1 MFSYQ
6 GSFLLFF
13 SSDSFYILSKSFL
26 FVKNFFNFF
35 QSYLVAFQQQAYLYY
50 HKLFRLSRIFSILFL
65 CRFSR
70 ISLNSL
76 SFSFSL
82 VKNFF
87 ILFRHFSVVFQLVK
101 IPFLNS
107 VLNKRRRRDLNPRAA
122 TNDLLPFQGSP
133 FGQLGYFSKSGEG
146 GIRTH
151 APFRTNGFQDRLV
164 MTTSI
169 PLKIP
174 NCRFQQTIKLYRI
187 CDVDYS
193 IIVLYEMSTLF
204 YYFFRYFFI
213 FLQFIKN
220 MYYLPKKASAITRSS
235 GVVILIFSYFPVKTC
250 TS

>member
-1 MFSYQ
+1 MFWFVSNRSLNFSLKEIFKGCCCLLFSYQ

-13 SSDSFYILSKSFL
+13 SSDSFYILSKAFL

-50 HKLFRLSRIFSILFL
+50 HKLFHLSRFFSILFL

-76 SFSFSL
+76 SFSLSL

-133 FGQLGYFSKSGEG
+133 FNLLGTSAWLNLVSYSIYIRRQITKTRLQRRGWDSNPRALADKRFS
-146 GIRTH
+146 RPPRYDH
-151 APFRTNGFQDRLV
+151 FD
-164 MTTSI
+164 TS
-169 PLKIP
+169 P
-174 NCRFQQTIKLYRI
+174 NCLSLLLSQQCFASITLYFGF
-187 CDVDYS
+187 VNP
-193 IIVLYEMSTLF
+193 
-204 YYFFRYFFI
+204 FF
-213 FLQFIKN
+213 
-220 MYYLPKKASAITRSS
+220 
-235 GVVILIFSYFPVKTC
+235 
-250 TS
+250 

>member
-1 MFSYQ
+1 MKFVSYESNRIRIFRCSCVKNFRESYVFHCLVIKVLHLPSCDS
-6 GSFLLFF
+6 SF
-13 SSDSFYILSKSFL
+13 ILSHSQL

-82 VKNFF
+82 AKNFF

-169 PLKIP
+169 PL
-174 NCRFQQTIKLYRI
+174 QDT
-187 CDVDYS
+187 
-193 IIVLYEMSTLF
+193 
-204 YYFFRYFFI
+204 
-213 FLQFIKN
+213 
-220 MYYLPKKASAITRSS
+220 
-235 GVVILIFSYFPVKTC
+235 
-250 TS
+250 

>member
-1 MFSYQ
+1 MSIVQLSRF
-6 GSFLLFF
+6 FLPFF
-13 SSDSFYILSKSFL
+13 SSDSFYILSKAFL

-50 HKLFRLSRIFSILFL
+50 HKLFYLSRIFSILFL

-133 FGQLGYFSKSGEG
+133 FGQLGYFSIKNGEG

-169 PLKIP
+169 PL
-174 NCRFQQTIKLYRI
+174 QDT
-187 CDVDYS
+187 
-193 IIVLYEMSTLF
+193 
-204 YYFFRYFFI
+204 
-213 FLQFIKN
+213 
-220 MYYLPKKASAITRSS
+220 
-235 GVVILIFSYFPVKTC
+235 
-250 TS
+250 

>member
-13 SSDSFYILSKSFL
+13 SSDSFYILSKAFL

-50 HKLFRLSRIFSILFL
+50 HKLFYLSRIFSILFL

-133 FGQLGYFSKSGEG
+133 FNHLGTSALVDSHLAFFARSLFSSAPGTHLSGSAVQLAERVGFEPTRPCGQTVFK
-146 GIRTH
+146 T
-151 APFRTNGFQDRLV
+151 
-164 MTTSI
+164 
-169 PLKIP
+169 
-174 NCRFQQTIKLYRI
+174 
-187 CDVDYS
+187 
-193 IIVLYEMSTLF
+193 
-204 YYFFRYFFI
+204 
-213 FLQFIKN
+213 
-220 MYYLPKKASAITRSS
+220 AS
-235 GVVILIFSYFPVKTC
+235 L
-250 TS
+250 